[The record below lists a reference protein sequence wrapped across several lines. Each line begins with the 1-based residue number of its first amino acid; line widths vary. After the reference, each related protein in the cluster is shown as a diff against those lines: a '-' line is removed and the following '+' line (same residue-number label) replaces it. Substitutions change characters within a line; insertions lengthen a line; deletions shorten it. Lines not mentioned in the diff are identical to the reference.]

1 MQTKIDNNKIKIEL
15 VTFDNL
21 KEHAR
26 GKTKNV
32 LENFTLFVREENKIK
47 QDGES
52 EPIEFKKSVSL
63 DQKIKDFFSYFI
75 AKKTEETSDGKL
87 SLENKRDLKS
97 EIDIRADSPDKKKIK
112 SSKKETF
119 STPRKSRKKIMPLI
133 IVLLF
138 LIAGIV
144 LLSFSDNNLSNVNNF
159 ISGTIEKGKNVLG
172 IGNNVSENENELYGL
187 PLEQEELNEP
197 METQEPQELNESIET
212 QEPLIEEEQVVEEKA
227 SVDYSSLS
235 TQQLLG
241 SGQIMEINLFAK
253 DLAGGGKNFFQKIWQ
268 RIFRVQDD
276 KQNEVVVTGESIYSY
291 LEQNLNLFSENE
303 IYFLNIYEEDRLLTL
318 DELITTFGFKL
329 MPSREVELKEQL
341 ATHKL
346 LIYFEPKDAKVDS
359 QIRLGMLFISKEEAN
374 LSLEFF
380 KSWEATMVNDLDSLY
395 PENNQKFLKNDKLF
409 SDSTIS
415 EQRRYINFTSDQLL
429 SLDYAVAKDGVIIV
443 TSKKFGTAVLELLLS
458 NNEAK
463 GDSDINSSEILESK
477 SNESNETR
485 EDIPQ

>member
-1 MQTKIDNNKIKIEL
+1 M
-15 VTFDNL
+15 
-21 KEHAR
+21 
-26 GKTKNV
+26 
-32 LENFTLFVREENKIK
+32 
-47 QDGES
+47 
-52 EPIEFKKSVSL
+52 
-63 DQKIKDFFSYFI
+63 
-75 AKKTEETSDGKL
+75 
-87 SLENKRDLKS
+87 
-97 EIDIRADSPDKKKIK
+97 
-112 SSKKETF
+112 
-119 STPRKSRKKIMPLI
+119 
-133 IVLLF
+133 
-138 LIAGIV
+138 
-144 LLSFSDNNLSNVNNF
+144 
-159 ISGTIEKGKNVLG
+159 
-172 IGNNVSENENELYGL
+172 
-187 PLEQEELNEP
+187 
-197 METQEPQELNESIET
+197 
-212 QEPLIEEEQVVEEKA
+212 
-227 SVDYSSLS
+227 
-235 TQQLLG
+235 
-241 SGQIMEINLFAK
+241 
-253 DLAGGGKNFFQKIWQ
+253 
-268 RIFRVQDD
+268 
-276 KQNEVVVTGESIYSY
+276 
-291 LEQNLNLFSENE
+291 NLFSENE

-359 QIRLGMLFISKEEAN
+359 QIRLGMLFISKEETN